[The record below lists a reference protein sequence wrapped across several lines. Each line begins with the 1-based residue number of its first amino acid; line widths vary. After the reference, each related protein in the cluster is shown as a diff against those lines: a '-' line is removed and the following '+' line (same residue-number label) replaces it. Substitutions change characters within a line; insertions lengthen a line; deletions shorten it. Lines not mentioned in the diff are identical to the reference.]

1 MFCQGFCFHY
11 GFHYQ
16 ATTKDVNFWVDN
28 KMPTSLGK
36 NQVVLHGCTNLIWF
50 HWDLEFHVHIDAS
63 NLVVGIMLAQN
74 FIKKYDQSIAYAS
87 QLFNNIEEN
96 YTMTEKETLTMV
108 YAFHKIY
115 HYLLGNK
122 FIFYVDHLVLLYLVW
137 KSQVSRKI
145 IRWLLFFLEYDFS
158 KFY

>member
-1 MFCQGFCFHY
+1 
-11 GFHYQ
+11 
-16 ATTKDVNFWVDN
+16 
-28 KMPTSLGK
+28 
-36 NQVVLHGCTNLIWF
+36 
-50 HWDLEFHVHIDAS
+50 
-63 NLVVGIMLAQN
+63 MLAQN

-122 FIFYVDHLVLLYLVW
+122 FIFYVDHLVLLYLV
-137 KSQVSRKI
+137 
-145 IRWLLFFLEYDFS
+145 
-158 KFY
+158 